1 MSLLA
6 RWKLDETSGTTVAD
20 SVGSNNGTASRN
32 ASLLHVGA
40 GNGPGG
46 SLASAGFDFDRSLQD
61 YVDIASALGLTNAP
75 LSYAAWIKTSI
86 SDAGCPVAIFDHRA
100 SGTSGTILYVDGPS
114 PNVGVAKISWAGSI
128 GVTSSV
134 SSSPKVNNGQWR
146 HLLGVCATS
155 SPFAKIYVDGV
166 LVGSYT
172 AQGGAMSVS
181 TPPRIGGRPYA
192 GADIFFDG
200 AIADVRAYNSD
211 ESGNVASIIDDA
223 RPTCSVTISGTP
235 NVGELFT
242 ATPLTNDST
251 ATFEYQWYRA
261 DNASGLNEAAISG
274 ATSSTY
280 TTQAAD
286 EGKYLRCRGRS
297 TNTGGAGLQSAY
309 AYSAYSAQVT
319 AGGGSHSL
327 TANNLATGTPS
338 VGSPALTQAH
348 SLVAVGVT
356 AGAPALGAPA
366 LGQVHALAAAGIAA
380 GAPVLGSP
388 ALSQA
393 GELVA
398 DPLASGAPVL
408 GTPALSQHHVL
419 TATGLAT
426 GAPAAGAPALGQAHA
441 LAAAGV
447 TAGAPSTGTPA
458 LAGAGSL
465 TALGVTT
472 GPPAL
477 GAPQLTQRHALA
489 ATGVSAQPVLGAPA
503 LAQLHAL
510 IAAAIASG
518 APAIGAPVLVP
529 DVNEVALVTPASR
542 IHLVHSRNRTH
553 EVRVRSRL
561 HLVKRK

>member
-1 MSLLA
+1 MALLA
-6 RWKLDETSGTTVAD
+6 QWKLDETSGNVAYE
-20 SVGSNNGTASRN
+20 SVASAN
-32 ASLLHVGA
+32 ATYMGRWATSMHVGA

-46 SLASAGFDFDRSLQD
+46 SLADAGKNFMRAQPD
-61 YVDIASALGLTNAP
+61 YIRATSGVFNPPASGAW
-75 LSYAAWIKTSI
+75 SFAAWVKSSDNSGATATFIDGRANASNGGLIYRRAANTSEAVLLNGVQVNGTTEVHDGAWHHILGVFSGSAI
-86 SDAGCPVAIFDHRA
+86 SIYKDGVQTGTVATAPA
-100 SGTSGTILYVDGPS
+100 S
-114 PNVGVAKISWAGSI
+114 W
-128 GVTSSV
+128 SV
-134 SSSPKVNNGQWR
+134 SGI
-146 HLLGVCATS
+146 T
-155 SPFAKIYVDGV
+155 
-166 LVGSYT
+166 
-172 AQGGAMSVS
+172 
-181 TPPRIGGRPYA
+181 IGGRNYVGTDLYMEGA
-192 GADIFFDG
+192 LADIRVYD
-200 AIADVRAYNSD
+200 SD
-211 ESGNVASIIDDA
+211 ESANVASIIDDA
-223 RPTCSVTISGTP
+223 RPTCSVSISGTAQ
-235 NVGELFT
+235 VGQTLT

-261 DNASGLNEAAISG
+261 DNNSGLNEAPISG

-280 TTQAAD
+280 TAQAAD

-327 TANNLATGTPS
+327 TATGLATGSPS

-348 SLVAVGVT
+348 VLTGTGIA
-356 AGAPALGAPA
+356 AGAPTLGAPA

-398 DPLASGAPVL
+398 DPLAAGAPTL

-419 TATGLAT
+419 AATGLAT
-426 GAPAAGAPALGQAHA
+426 GAPAAGAPALAQLHV

-465 TALGVTT
+465 TALDLAT

-477 GAPQLTQRHALA
+477 GAPQLTQQHALA

-510 IAAAIASG
+510 IAAAVASG
-518 APAIGAPVLVP
+518 APVLGAPVLVP